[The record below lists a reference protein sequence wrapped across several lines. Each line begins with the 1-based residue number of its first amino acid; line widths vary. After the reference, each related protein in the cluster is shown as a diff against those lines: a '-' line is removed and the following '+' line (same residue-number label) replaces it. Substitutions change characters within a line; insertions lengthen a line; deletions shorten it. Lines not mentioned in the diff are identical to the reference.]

1 MIAIFR
7 FTEGIDWNSMD
18 GQPVKIAVALIMPDG
33 DGDNTHLKVLSKLS
47 RKMVHQE
54 FMETLLNTEDPQA
67 LYSFMLYDPLC
78 GCRRHPDR
86 HCHRHPH
93 VHPDE

>member
-18 GQPVKIAVALIMPDG
+18 GQPVKIAVALIMHDG

-67 LYSFMLYDPLC
+67 LYSFMLNYFLQ
-78 GCRRHPDR
+78 GHNAK
-86 HCHRHPH
+86 
-93 VHPDE
+93 